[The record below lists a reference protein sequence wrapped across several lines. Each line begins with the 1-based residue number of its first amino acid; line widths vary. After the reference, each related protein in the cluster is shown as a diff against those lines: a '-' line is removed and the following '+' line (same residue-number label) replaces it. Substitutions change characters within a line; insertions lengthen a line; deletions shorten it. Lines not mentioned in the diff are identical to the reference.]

1 MNIVKRIPFRIF
13 LLVLLAGIMGL
24 IGIFIMRHN
33 IVKISENYER
43 LMEENLRD
51 RFDMSELS
59 NLMYSHQALISRHV
73 LMASAE
79 EMEGLEKEAE
89 ELYNLIMGKLTEMGV
104 HIAENKKEQYY
115 HKVYSDIVNYFKNV
129 DIVFQM
135 SKAGNTATANYY
147 ISSVMTDYIN
157 NINKNIDNMDGF
169 ISEEMQEAKRRMSQS
184 LEIARTSEIVCVACV
199 VVVMIVCM
207 ILCTNMTSRLENYK
221 NQLEIEVE
229 RKQRQLIKHNRK
241 MLAMQ
246 DNIIIGM
253 ANLIESRDGDTG
265 GHIKRTSKY
274 VELLARKVQSEGY
287 FADIVTDDYIELLTK
302 AAPMHDIGKIS
313 VPDNI
318 LRKPGKLTDEE
329 FDCMKQH
336 TSKGK
341 EIIYN
346 ILGNIEE
353 QEYIEIAAQIVSGHH
368 EKWDGSGYPEG
379 LKGEQIP
386 LCARIMAVADVFDAL
401 ISKRCYKEPFAADK
415 AFEIIEASGGSHFDP
430 QLAKF
435 FIDMRADIE
444 SVIRE

>member
-318 LRKPGKLTDEE
+318 LRKPDRK
-329 FDCMKQH
+329 
-336 TSKGK
+336 
-341 EIIYN
+341 
-346 ILGNIEE
+346 
-353 QEYIEIAAQIVSGHH
+353 
-368 EKWDGSGYPEG
+368 
-379 LKGEQIP
+379 
-386 LCARIMAVADVFDAL
+386 
-401 ISKRCYKEPFAADK
+401 
-415 AFEIIEASGGSHFDP
+415 
-430 QLAKF
+430 
-435 FIDMRADIE
+435 
-444 SVIRE
+444 SVV